1 MYILIG
7 ADQKEYGPVAA
18 DEVRAWISEGRA
30 NGQTLAR
37 FEGGPWKPLSTFP
50 EFVGSLGAAPQ
61 PAPPASYA
69 SPAPL
74 AQASLS
80 GRAPETNSM
89 AVAGL
94 VTGILSMTVG
104 LVCCG
109 LVFNILGIIFSSVA
123 LSQIKKS
130 PVQQAGRNLA
140 VVGLVLSVLGLA
152 FQIIIIIVFGA
163 MGILKEIIQQH

>member
-18 DEVRAWISEGRA
+18 EEVRAWIAEGRA

-50 EFVGSLGAAPQ
+50 EFVGSLGTAPQ
-61 PAPPASYA
+61 PAPPV
-69 SPAPL
+69 PL
-74 AQASLS
+74 AQASLT

-94 VTGILSMTVG
+94 VMGILSMTVG

-109 LVFNILGIIFSSVA
+109 LLFNLLGIIFSTIA
-123 LSQIKKS
+123 LSQIKRS
-130 PVQQAGRNLA
+130 PGQQTGRNLA
-140 VVGLVLSVLGLA
+140 IVGLILSLLGLA
-152 FQIIIIIVFGA
+152 LQIFIIVVFGA
-163 MGILKEIIQQH
+163 MGFLKEILQKH

>member
-1 MYILIG
+1 MYYLIG

-18 DEVRAWISEGRA
+18 DEVRAWIAEGRA

-37 FEGGPWKPLSTFP
+37 LEGGPWKPLSAFP
-50 EFVGSLGAAPQ
+50 EFVASLGAAPQ
-61 PAPPASYA
+61 PAQPG
-69 SPAPL
+69 PL
-74 AQASLS
+74 AQASLTA
-80 GRAPETNSM
+80 RAPETNSM

-94 VTGILSMTVG
+94 VMGILSMTIG

-109 LVFNILGIIFSSVA
+109 LVFNVLGIIFSSVA

-130 PVQQAGRNLA
+130 PVQQTGRNLA
-140 VVGLVLSVLGLA
+140 IIGLVLSILGLA

>member
-18 DEVRAWISEGRA
+18 DEVRAWIAEGRA

-50 EFVGSLGAAPQ
+50 EFVDSLRSAPQ
-61 PAPPASYA
+61 PAPPAPSA
-69 SPAPL
+69 PSAPMAPIFPTGRSP
-74 AQASLS
+74 Q
-80 GRAPETNSM
+80 TNSM

-94 VTGILSMTVG
+94 VMGILSMTVG

-109 LVFNILGIIFSSVA
+109 LVFNILGIKI
-123 LSQIKKS
+123 
-130 PVQQAGRNLA
+130 GRA
-140 VVGLVLSVLGLA
+140 SCRERV
-152 FQIIIIIVFGA
+152 
-163 MGILKEIIQQH
+163 

>member
-1 MYILIG
+1 MYYLIG

-18 DEVRAWISEGRA
+18 DEVRAWIAEGRA

-37 FEGGPWKPLSTFP
+37 LEGSPWKPLSTFP
-50 EFVGSLGAAPQ
+50 EFAATLGAAPQ
-61 PAPPASYA
+61 PPPVR
-69 SPAPL
+69 L
-74 AQASLS
+74 AQASLT
-80 GRAPETNSM
+80 GRAPQTNGM

-94 VTGILSMTVG
+94 VMGIISMTVG

-123 LSQIKKS
+123 LSQIKRS
-130 PVQQAGRNLA
+130 PAQQAGRNLA
-140 VVGLVLSVLGLA
+140 IIGLVLSLLGLV

-163 MGILKEIIQQH
+163 LGILKGIIQKH

>member
-1 MYILIG
+1 
-7 ADQKEYGPVAA
+7 
-18 DEVRAWISEGRA
+18 
-30 NGQTLAR
+30 
-37 FEGGPWKPLSTFP
+37 
-50 EFVGSLGAAPQ
+50 
-61 PAPPASYA
+61 
-69 SPAPL
+69 
-74 AQASLS
+74 
-80 GRAPETNSM
+80 M

-94 VTGILSMTVG
+94 VMGILSMTVG

-130 PVQQAGRNLA
+130 RVQQTGRNLA
-140 VVGLVLSVLGLA
+140 IVGLVLSLLGLA

>member
-18 DEVRAWISEGRA
+18 EEVRVWIVEGRA

-50 EFVGSLGAAPQ
+50 EFVSSLGAAPR
-61 PAPPASYA
+61 PAAPAS
-69 SPAPL
+69 L
-74 AQASLS
+74 AQASLT

-94 VTGILSMTVG
+94 VMGILSMTVG

-109 LVFNILGIIFSSVA
+109 LMFNILGIIFSSVA

-130 PVQQAGRNLA
+130 PVQQTGRNLA
-140 VVGLVLSVLGLA
+140 VVGLGLSVLGLA
-152 FQIIIIIVFGA
+152 FQIIIVVVFGA

>member
-18 DEVRAWISEGRA
+18 DEVRAWIAEGRA

-61 PAPPASYA
+61 SAPPM
-69 SPAPL
+69 PM
-74 AQASLS
+74 AQASLT
-80 GRAPETNSM
+80 GRAPATNNM

-94 VTGILSMTVG
+94 VMGILSMTVG
-104 LVCCG
+104 LFCCG
-109 LVFNILGIIFSSVA
+109 PVLVFNILGIIFSSVA
-123 LSQIKKS
+123 LSQIKRS
-130 PVQQAGRNLA
+130 QQTGRNLA
-140 VVGLVLSVLGLA
+140 IVGLVLSLLGLI
-152 FQIIIIIVFGA
+152 FEIIKIVVFGA
-163 MGILKEIIQQH
+163 MGLLKEIMQRH

>member
-1 MYILIG
+1 MYYLIG

-18 DEVRAWISEGRA
+18 DEVRAWIAEGRA

-37 FEGGPWKPLSTFP
+37 LEGGPWKPLSTLP
-50 EFVGSLGAAPQ
+50 EFAATLGAAPQ
-61 PAPPASYA
+61 PAPPV
-69 SPAPL
+69 PL
-74 AQASLS
+74 AQASRT

-94 VTGILSMTVG
+94 VMGILSMTIG

-123 LSQIKKS
+123 LSQIKRS
-130 PVQQAGRNLA
+130 QQTGRNLA
-140 VVGLVLSVLGLA
+140 IVGLVLSLLGLV
-152 FQIIIIIVFGA
+152 FQIIIIVLFGA
-163 MGILKEIIQQH
+163 MGILKEIIRQH

>member
-18 DEVRAWISEGRA
+18 DEVRAWIAEGRA

-61 PAPPASYA
+61 SAPPM
-69 SPAPL
+69 PM
-74 AQASLS
+74 AQAALT
-80 GRAPETNSM
+80 GRAPATNNM

-94 VTGILSMTVG
+94 VMGILSMTVG
-104 LVCCG
+104 LFCCG
-109 LVFNILGIIFSSVA
+109 PVLVFNILGIIFSSVA

-140 VVGLVLSVLGLA
+140 IVGLVVSLLGII

-163 MGILKEIIQQH
+163 MGILKEIIKQH

>member
-18 DEVRAWISEGRA
+18 DEVRAWIAEGRA

-37 FEGGPWKPLSTFP
+37 FEGGPWKSLSTFP
-50 EFVGSLGAAPQ
+50 EFVGSLGAVPQ
-61 PAPPASYA
+61 PAP
-69 SPAPL
+69 PAPL
-74 AQASLS
+74 AQASLA
-80 GRAPETNSM
+80 GRASERNSM

-94 VTGILSMTVG
+94 VMGILSMTVG

-140 VVGLVLSVLGLA
+140 IVGLVLSLLGIV

>member
-1 MYILIG
+1 MYHIIG
-7 ADQKEYGPVAA
+7 ADQKEYGPVSA
-18 DEVRAWISEGRA
+18 DEVRAWITEGRA

-50 EFVGSLGAAPQ
+50 EFVGSLGAAQQ
-61 PAPPASYA
+61 PAPPVA
-69 SPAPL
+69 L
-74 AQASLS
+74 TQASLA

-94 VTGILSMTVG
+94 VMGILSMTLG

-109 LVFNILGIIFSSVA
+109 LVFNVLGIIFSSVA

-130 PVQQAGRNLA
+130 PVQQSGRNLA
-140 VVGLVLSVLGLA
+140 IVGLVLSILGLV